1 MGYLYLFYM
10 ACVVQAFAVVR
21 FLFHYAMPVGVF
33 AFCYARIFHTIRRQ
47 SKVMVSAG
55 HVAVATA
62 ASRDQVQQQVLP
74 PGGSLSRTELNI
86 LKTMVTIFAA
96 RDPWQVAHTQTCLDH
111 RAVRSDTAMP
121 CGWEGNRRSVWSRLS
136 RCSLSAGVRRPA
148 PTYSTLST
156 SVVLTFYYRATLRQ
170 R

>member
-47 SKVMVSAG
+47 SKVMVTAG
-55 HVAVATA
+55 HVAMTTA

-86 LKTMVTIFAA
+86 LKTMVTILAA
-96 RDPWQVAHTQTCLDH
+96 RDPGQVAHTQTCLDH
-111 RAVRSDTAMP
+111 RAV
-121 CGWEGNRRSVWSRLS
+121 
-136 RCSLSAGVRRPA
+136 
-148 PTYSTLST
+148 
-156 SVVLTFYYRATLRQ
+156 
-170 R
+170 